1 MPIHKAR
8 RWHIS
13 YKCRCL
19 KSRFEEKV
27 VEAQGMRLPCSP
39 GWSRRVN
46 ETPYNAFGG
55 SQTPFSLG
63 MNSISHGGKQDGSS
77 VDAASASLAN
87 PSPCHTVIGCL
98 PDSIVT

>member
-77 VDAASASLAN
+77 LDAASASPAN